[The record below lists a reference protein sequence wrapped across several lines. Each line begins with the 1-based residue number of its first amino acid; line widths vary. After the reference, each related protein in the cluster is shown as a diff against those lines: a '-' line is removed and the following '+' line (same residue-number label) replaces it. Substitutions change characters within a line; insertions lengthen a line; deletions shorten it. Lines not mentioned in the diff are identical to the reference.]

1 MVENTYISSL
11 PAALIAASA
20 WTAVLAA
27 SATPLQNKKSAYLNG
42 LLAAAIAYVVAV
54 GLIAFAS
61 ILLPQTPGSTV
72 VVILAPV
79 VEESIRLVAALEVA
93 RRTESRFGLAFGVGY
108 GLLEA
113 GLKLGDQLVLI
124 ARTGS
129 TDAADW
135 LTATIFVVP
144 FLLHLFLSVLV
155 FTLLRRGVAPLVVL
169 VIAMACHAFH
179 NWTVLAILP
188 SDVPGLLLSVAIR
201 TPVLLGLTVLAARFA
216 PVR

>member
-188 SDVPGLLLSVAIR
+188 SDIPGLLLSVAIR
-201 TPVLLGLTVLAARFA
+201 TPVLLGLTVLAASFA